1 MPIISR
7 ISRSGSSVIEVTAN
21 TKPCGTP
28 SAASVCAS
36 GSEKAMIGRIT
47 PFTLAE
53 LTIMEGKSASRSVPR
68 MKPIRMVTTTAVAPA
83 SVGVSRPEKMP

>member
-1 MPIISR
+1 
-7 ISRSGSSVIEVTAN
+7 VIEVTAA

-28 SAASVCAS
+28 MMASAWAS

-53 LTIMEGKSASRSVPR
+53 LTSIAGKSEKLQRPR
-68 MKPIRMVTTTAVAPA
+68 MKPMAMVTTTAVAPA